1 MRYSLVSFF
10 TVSLLLT
17 GCEAPQRFKLPQ
29 IFEAPQIFSPTGSEG
44 QWEKYETFN
53 FVPSGGSDGRVVSTL
68 HAEVSRQ
75 LNARGMKRSRNPD
88 VLVNIAVHTRQR
100 SKARAGTA
108 GFAAAR
114 YPFLQDYYRDLSK
127 KHVTDIDGETEG
139 RLTIDVLDV
148 KQGEMVWRGR
158 TGGRITPA
166 MMQEPEETLATAVDE
181 IFREFPKAGG

>member
-1 MRYSLVSFF
+1 MKYRHVSFF
-10 TVSLLLT
+10 IASLLLT
-17 GCEAPQRFKLPQ
+17 GCEAPQRF
-29 IFEAPQIFSPTGSEG
+29 EMPQIFSSPGSEG
-44 QWEKYETFN
+44 QWEKYDTFN
-53 FVPSGGSDGRVVSTL
+53 FVPSGGSDGRVVSIL

-75 LNARGMKRSRNPD
+75 MNARGMKRSRNPD
-88 VLVNIAVHTRQR
+88 VLVNIAVHARQR
-100 SKARAGTA
+100 SKTRVGTT

-114 YPFLQDYYRDLSK
+114 YPFLQEYYRELSE

-148 KQGEMVWRGR
+148 EQGEMVWRGR
-158 TGGRITPA
+158 TGGRITTS